1 MLISRKLEESITKK
15 LGSGKVILVLGP
27 RQTGKTTLLTGIC
40 RQSER
45 WLLLD
50 CDDLLVRE
58 QLQDANV
65 EKLKQIIGTHTLIL
79 IDEAQRVRN
88 IGLTLKIL
96 ADHFDHVQILVSG
109 SSALELANEINEPL
123 TGRKWEFMLYPVSW
137 QELLEQFGYLDT
149 LRQLEQRLI
158 FGQYPEVI
166 THPGQEKEL
175 LQQLSGSY
183 LYKDLFTYKGIRK
196 PDLLEKLLKALA
208 LQIGSEVSY
217 NELAQLLEVDKK
229 TVMQYLDLLEKA
241 FVVFRLQPLS
251 RNLRNEISSSRK
263 IYFYDT
269 GIRNALLVNFQPLSL
284 RGDTG
289 ALWENFLIAE
299 RNKFLHY
306 NNHWV
311 NTYFWRTHTQQEI
324 DYIEERDGKFY
335 AFEFKWGINKK
346 IRFPKNFLSAYPNSQ
361 TQLIDRDHFNTFLTE
376 L

>member
-96 ADHFDHVQILVSG
+96 ADHFDHAQILVSG

-166 THPGQEKEL
+166 THPGQ
-175 LQQLSGSY
+175 
-183 LYKDLFTYKGIRK
+183 
-196 PDLLEKLLKALA
+196 
-208 LQIGSEVSY
+208 
-217 NELAQLLEVDKK
+217 
-229 TVMQYLDLLEKA
+229 
-241 FVVFRLQPLS
+241 
-251 RNLRNEISSSRK
+251 
-263 IYFYDT
+263 
-269 GIRNALLVNFQPLSL
+269 
-284 RGDTG
+284 
-289 ALWENFLIAE
+289 
-299 RNKFLHY
+299 
-306 NNHWV
+306 
-311 NTYFWRTHTQQEI
+311 
-324 DYIEERDGKFY
+324 
-335 AFEFKWGINKK
+335 
-346 IRFPKNFLSAYPNSQ
+346 
-361 TQLIDRDHFNTFLTE
+361 
-376 L
+376 